1 MTLPES
7 LPARLYLL
15 AYDTEKNRV
24 TAQSRLGLVLWA
36 AALADLYLAGRVTDE
51 NGKARATGD
60 RRPTGDPLLDEV
72 LQQLADHRPRSWQG
86 WIARGQPAVRTVR
99 AQLEAGL
106 CIRVER
112 RRILPDRVEL
122 LDRLA
127 VERYADEVL
136 QQLAEHRPRSWQGWI
151 ARGQPAVRTVSAQ
164 LEAGLCIRVEHRR
177 ILPDRVEL
185 RDPPAVQRYADE
197 LRAELRRPASRT
209 EPRTAAVLAH
219 AARGEISTLISR
231 SERREHRQRLDEL
244 AVHTGPI
251 ADALRKAWRDRQ
263 AQMASG

>member
-60 RRPTGDPLLDEV
+60 RRPTGDPLLDQV
-72 LQQLADHRPRSWQG
+72 LQQLAEHRPRSWQG

-106 CIRVER
+106 CIRVE
-112 RRILPDRVEL
+112 
-122 LDRLA
+122 
-127 VERYADEVL
+127 
-136 QQLAEHRPRSWQGWI
+136 
-151 ARGQPAVRTVSAQ
+151 
-164 LEAGLCIRVEHRR
+164 HRR

-185 RDPPAVQRYADE
+185 RDRTAVQRYADE

-209 EPRTAAVLAH
+209 EPRTAAVLAL

-231 SERREHRQRLDEL
+231 SERREHQQHLDEL
-244 AVHTGPI
+244 AVYTGPI
-251 ADALRKAWRDRQ
+251 AEALRKAWRDRQ